1 MICGIEQNVRTVAK
15 YYTRITLTRLS
26 ELLDLS
32 TRETEETLARLAVAK
47 MVFAKIDRPAGVVS
61 FVEPKSTDRVLNEWS
76 SDVNKL
82 MVRWRPDFEIQ
93 SSFSLSFWR
102 TGLDRKDVASDRK
115 RASRRSSQS

>member
-1 MICGIEQNVRTVAK
+1 MSLITEVTNDGRICMFGWWNTFVSLPNHISVVLMDEFCNEQNVRTVAK
-15 YYTRITLTRLS
+15 YYTRITIIRLS

-82 MVRWRPDFEIQ
+82 MVR
-93 SSFSLSFWR
+93 
-102 TGLDRKDVASDRK
+102 
-115 RASRRSSQS
+115 